1 MYSFV
6 LSFKYIYGPL
16 KFKAKQMNFLYK
28 LSIGLLLIVCN
39 VNVLYSQITI
49 LPNKPGG
56 VYEVGETV
64 TWRIQMS
71 DTIQLDSVRYEVKKG
86 GLQIVDKGLISFKEN
101 EAQISHLFKEPGAIL
116 LDIQWAGKEPSW
128 DNQFVGGAVAST
140 DQIKLS
146 ADGPADF
153 DEFWKSKIKELK
165 SVPANPVL
173 EKGES
178 SVAGVD
184 YWKINMD
191 NIRGTKIRGQ
201 IAKPSEGK
209 KFPALLIVQWAG
221 VYPLQKDWITWKAK
235 NGWLVLNINAHD
247 LPIDKD
253 EQFYKNQ
260 SQNELKNY
268 PAIGNEDRNESY
280 FLRMYLSCY
289 RAAQYLTERPDWNGK
304 TLVVMGTSQGGLQ
317 ALMTAGIHPK
327 ITAAMALVPAGF
339 DNLGPEIGRK
349 GGWPQWYSQTE
360 NKDAG
365 KVHETSKYYDV
376 ANFASRIKCP
386 VLVGVGLLD
395 QVCPPEGIL
404 AGLNQVTSPKEVII
418 LPKSAHQDKDG
429 SQDYYIKRSE
439 EWLRELSQAE

>member
-1 MYSFV
+1 
-6 LSFKYIYGPL
+6 
-16 KFKAKQMNFLYK
+16 MNFPYK
-28 LSIGLLLIVCN
+28 LLSVGFLLIISN
-39 VNVLYSQITI
+39 VNALYSQITI
-49 LPNKPGG
+49 TPNKPGG
-56 VYEVGETV
+56 VYEIGETI

-71 DTIQLDSVRYEVKKG
+71 DTVELDSVRYELKKG
-86 GLQIVDKGLISFKEN
+86 GLQVIDKGFISFKKN
-101 EAQISHLFKEPGAIL
+101 EAEISHLFKEPGAVL
-116 LDIQWAGKEPSW
+116 LDLQWAGKEPTW
-128 DNQFVGGAVAST
+128 DNQFAGGAVASIEN
-140 DQIKLS
+140 IKLS
-146 ADGPADF
+146 AEKPADF
-153 DEFWKSKIKELK
+153 DEFWDSKIKELK
-165 SVPANPVL
+165 AVPSNPVL

-178 SVAGVD
+178 NQAGVD

-221 VYPLQKDWITWKAK
+221 VYALHKDWITWKAK

-253 EQFYKNQ
+253 EQFYKDQ
-260 SQNELKNY
+260 SENELENY

-289 RAAQYLTERPDWNGK
+289 RAAQYITERADWNGE

-327 ITAAMALVPAGF
+327 TTAAMALVPAGF
-339 DNLGPEIGRK
+339 DNLGPQIGRK

-360 NKDAG
+360 NKDAV

-404 AGLNQVTSPKEVII
+404 AGLNQVTSHKEIII

-429 SQDYYIKRSE
+429 SQEYYVKRSE
-439 EWLRELSQAE
+439 EWLRELIQVE